1 MRAWAALPAAC
12 FLVPA
17 VSAAVPAGTLDDM
30 RRAGRFEICAA
41 PDALPFSIR
50 EPGPPGFQ
58 LELGE
63 QIARG
68 LGLDFKVTWIKSKE
82 YAGRT
87 GCDAFMS
94 AASLPEDAAER
105 AEAATSPPAR
115 RFPRLLTRPYLPVRF
130 VLVAPASRGDIRGLD
145 DLRTGHVAVPS
156 GSLAHYV
163 LNGRGIPVWVRF
175 TTDAE
180 ILEAVAAGEADAG
193 VVSLPG
199 LGWYHE
205 HTGNR
210 EIDAVKGVVVDP
222 SLDYEAGIALR
233 RSDLATVRAVEA
245 VLDRLEADGSLARI
259 LGRYGLDAAGGP
271 GRDP

>member
-1 MRAWAALPAAC
+1 MTARRILPAAVC
-12 FLVPA
+12 LGLA
-17 VSAAVPAGTLDDM
+17 VTGAASAGTLDDM
-30 RRAGRFEICAA
+30 RRAGRFAICAA
-41 PDALPFSIR
+41 PDALPFSSR

-68 LGLDFKVTWIKSKE
+68 LGLDFEVTWIKSKE

-105 AEAATSPPAR
+105 AEAGTAPASR

-130 VLVAPASRGDIRGLD
+130 VLVAPVSRDDIRELD

-156 GSLAHYV
+156 GSWAHYV
-163 LNGRGIPVWVRF
+163 LNERGIPVRVRF

-180 ILEAVAAGEADAG
+180 ILAAVAAGEVDAG

-199 LGWYHE
+199 LGWYRTR
-205 HTGNR
+205 TGDR
-210 EIDAVKGVVVDP
+210 AIDAVKGVTVDP
-222 SLDYEAGIALR
+222 SLDYEAAIALR
-233 RSDLATVRAVEA
+233 RSDLATVRAVES

-259 LGRYGLDAAGGP
+259 LGKYGLDAAAGTAAQP
-271 GRDP
+271 